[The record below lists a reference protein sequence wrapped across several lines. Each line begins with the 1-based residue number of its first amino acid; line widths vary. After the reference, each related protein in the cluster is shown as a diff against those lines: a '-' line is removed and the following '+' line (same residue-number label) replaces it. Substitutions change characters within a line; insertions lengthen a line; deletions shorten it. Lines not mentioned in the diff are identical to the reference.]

1 MARAVLWE
9 RVYAKNL
16 TKLFIYRWMRLFYHK
31 VLKKLETAM
40 NAYTKTKLDVGIFLY
55 SEQEGTDF

>member
-1 MARAVLWE
+1 
-9 RVYAKNL
+9 
-16 TKLFIYRWMRLFYHK
+16 MRLFYHK
-31 VLKKLETAM
+31 VLIKLETAM